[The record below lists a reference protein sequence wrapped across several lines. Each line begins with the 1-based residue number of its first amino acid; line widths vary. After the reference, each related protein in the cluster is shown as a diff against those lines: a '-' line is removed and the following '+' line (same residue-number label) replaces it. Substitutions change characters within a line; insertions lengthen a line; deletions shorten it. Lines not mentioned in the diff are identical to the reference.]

1 LAVLAPGHAPPPH
14 THTHTRT
21 GTRTRTRTRCAR
33 ATFLRQPFM
42 HPPPPHP
49 HPPPHHTPFPFP
61 SLART
66 SSAWGATS
74 GARPVR
80 GRGRRTGPPSSRL
93 VGLGSHISV
102 VAPLVLPACVPDAV
116 LRTLRTHPCPAS
128 NPSSPSA
135 VHFGLLRGAPAG
147 GVLGACCACAS
158 GCFLETLGGLGTSTY
173 VPDVCP
179 VFWVPAVCTQQ
190 RWVRRG
196 HVRCPV
202 PCPARAVGVRVA
214 CTQAPPPPPPPTF
227 PTTHTQH
234 PGRMSSGRPSGA
246 TLVKTSSWM
255 APNTARSSA
264 SPVTRS
270 STAM

>member
-1 LAVLAPGHAPPPH
+1 MAVLAPGHAPPP
-14 THTHTRT
+14 THTHTPGYT
-21 GTRTRTRTRCAR
+21 YTHTYTLCPCHIPASALHAPTP
-33 ATFLRQPFM
+33 TPP
-42 HPPPPHP
+42 PPPPH
-49 HPPPHHTPFPFP
+49 HPPFPFP

-202 PCPARAVGVRVA
+202 SCPARAVSVRVA
-214 CTQAPPPPPPPTF
+214 CTQAPPPPPPP
-227 PTTHTQH
+227 PPNPH
-234 PGRMSSGRPSGA
+234 PCILMQYIANDWSRAVSFGLICYFRKNYPRI
-246 TLVKTSSWM
+246 LV
-255 APNTARSSA
+255 
-264 SPVTRS
+264 
-270 STAM
+270 